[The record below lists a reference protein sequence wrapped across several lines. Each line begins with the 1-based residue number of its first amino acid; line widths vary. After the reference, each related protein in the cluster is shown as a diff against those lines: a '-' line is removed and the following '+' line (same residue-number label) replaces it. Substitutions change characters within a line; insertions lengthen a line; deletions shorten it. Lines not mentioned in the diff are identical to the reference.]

1 MSYKNIFN
9 STPQPLKVSL
19 LPRVGDNPDNNGP
32 VTEEVVIMPGQ
43 EFTFNYGDNNNPFLN
58 GITIAVAERGS
69 PWDDTLNSNSTL
81 ILSEDMLITGR
92 N

>member
-1 MSYKNIFN
+1 MAYKNIFN

-19 LPRVGDNPDNNGP
+19 LPRVGDSPDNNGP
-32 VTEEVVIMPGQ
+32 ATQEMVIMPGQ
-43 EFTFNYGDNNNPFLN
+43 EFTFNYGDDNSPFLN

-69 PWDDTLNSNSTL
+69 PLDDTLNTNSTL
-81 ILSEDMLITGR
+81 ILSEDQLITGR